1 MSFDLP
7 PELWLN
13 ILEILPRSSLPDVRA
28 VSSQFS
34 ELFRPLLFSD
44 FVFFPP
50 VAYEDRME
58 RDQLELARLAFWSSP
73 KIAPYVRRCFVNL
86 TGVQESVLTDPCSPS
101 VMQVYLEAVARFTTL
116 PALARRVVNFSGL
129 GESLLVTSLPLV
141 WACFETV
148 SRFTNLEKFTCH
160 TCRNLGVE
168 LAAIRVHD
176 LPSLK
181 SLHIRTAHLIPSVIS
196 PPIKLRI
203 EHFSHTDMPFPEPG
217 RRSQMLS
224 LDPSTLRRVDLDS
237 DAMFAV
243 QHFLEDTQA
252 QASFLNLQV
261 VNITVLETT
270 FAELHASIAPFPAIR
285 ELSVKIRR
293 RRFSEWGA
301 LPSSLTPLAPHL
313 SRFQGPADLVPLV
326 LVGAAPHKM
335 HISSGP
341 ALELLRGL
349 RSCGQTTIDS
359 VTSLVVTTQYPDIA
373 EGSVLRDALAFF
385 PALEALRVIVYS
397 GPYCRITPDAL
408 CAHIA
413 TTLRSLSAL
422 RKVLFD
428 WGLKLDNSSENV
440 PPLAMLD
447 GALRDAGAGGGV
459 SGVEKVR
466 VQFSLFTQSPLCSL
480 ISPAHCSSQ
489 NSYSTPEDARRKRDA
504 VQSAILAFG
513 SAPKIALVV
522 LVNCVSAEYTGSGL
536 YA

>member
-13 ILEILPRSSLPDVRA
+13 VLKILPRSSLPDVRV

-34 ELFRPLLFSD
+34 ELSRPLLFSD
-44 FVFFPP
+44 FVFLPP
-50 VAYEDRME
+50 ITYDDRIK

-73 KIAPYVRRCFVNL
+73 QIAPYVRRCVVNL
-86 TGVQESVLTDPCSPS
+86 NGVQESVLTEPRSEPFTRI
-101 VMQVYLEAVARFTTL
+101 YLEAVALFTNL
-116 PALARRVVNFSGL
+116 PALARRVVNFVGL
-129 GESLLVTSLPLV
+129 GESLLMTWRSLPLV
-141 WACFETV
+141 WACFEAV
-148 SRFTNLEKFTCH
+148 SRFTNLEKLTCH
-160 TCRNLGVE
+160 TCRSLGVE
-168 LAAIRVHD
+168 LAALRVHD

-181 SLHIRTAHLIPSVIS
+181 SLHIRTAHLIPSVVS

-203 EHFSHTDMPFPEPG
+203 EHFSHTEMPFPEPG

-385 PALEALRVIVYS
+385 PALEDLRVVVYS
-397 GPYCRITPDAL
+397 GAYCAVARITRDVL
-408 CAHIA
+408 CAHIGA
-413 TTLRSLSAL
+413 TLRPLSAL
-422 RKVLFD
+422 RKVVFD
-428 WGLKLDNSSENV
+428 WGLKLDDPSEVV

-447 GALRDAGAGGGV
+447 GALRGAAAEVDGAG
-459 SGVEKVR
+459 SGVKTVKYR
-466 VQFSLFTQSPLCSL
+466 HFSPW
-480 ISPAHCSSQ
+480 
-489 NSYSTPEDARRKRDA
+489 D
-504 VQSAILAFG
+504 
-513 SAPKIALVV
+513 
-522 LVNCVSAEYTGSGL
+522 
-536 YA
+536 